1 MIIEK
6 QTWKYDIRDAFYN
19 ILVAR
24 PFFAGFTYRKNKFNP
39 VLKNLIPYL
48 GVYVLNEITTP
59 DGDANAGCV
68 RFVHNARI
76 GFSCVVT
83 DNDQVALEG
92 KADAAQQEI
101 MVASFCDLK
110 LLNVLK
116 SDNPEDALIEAISRG
131 EARTVFGSSTQENET
146 PFAELEYVIT
156 ATYRSEWYPDIPDEL
171 DTIHVETGI
180 KPGDTF
186 QEMAARPQVIA
197 SYDLTTARRPP
208 RKPWLLSRDQRSDS
222 QWPSRIRDTINSR
235 K

>member
-39 VLKNLIPYL
+39 LMQALVPYL

-68 RFVHNARI
+68 SFIHNARV
-76 GFSCVVT
+76 GFSCVIK
-83 DNDQVALEG
+83 DNDQVEVEK

-110 LLNVLK
+110 LLNVFK
-116 SDNPEDALIEAISRG
+116 SNNPEDVLIEAIVRG
-131 EARTVFGSSTQENET
+131 EARTVFGSTTQENEL
-146 PFAELEYVIT
+146 PWAELEYNIT
-156 ATYRSEWYPDIPDEL
+156 AVYRSEWYPDIPDML

-180 KPGDTF
+180 KPGDTP
-186 QEMAARPQVIA
+186 RRWRTA
-197 SYDLTTARRPP
+197 S
-208 RKPWLLSRDQRSDS
+208 K
-222 QWPSRIRDTINSR
+222 
-235 K
+235 